1 MADRFLAQ
9 DCSDQVLKCVKDSNL
24 HFVVKETPFSLY
36 ITIRKKFVTENN
48 SNNLEPKEND
58 QVQTLEESLISLQ
71 TEHDALDQEN
81 SDIRT
86 RYEEMKVINGELSEK
101 LSQAKTELCDWMSS
115 YSSVEKANE
124 ETLEEIEVLK
134 GANKRFIEDNSRHK
148 TESKSLKKDLKQKE
162 KEVFEL
168 ETKIEK
174 LEGKEKKSREEKL
187 EQNNNSSDEKTVV
200 ILSKPQPTISTLSS
214 LATASDSSTTV
225 SKVSAYNIKTWN
237 SFENLKD
244 SKSRESKLETM
255 ENDSSLSDLKRSKI
269 SCINYREAFQDFL
282 RNFKDKP
289 TEPAKYQSVAKLMM
303 QKKYNMFHIDLKD
316 MRKFNPNLAGFMK
329 ANCRDLMD
337 EIKGQIQV

>member
-36 ITIRKKFVTENN
+36 ITLRKKFVTENN

-71 TEHDALDQEN
+71 TENDALDQEN

-148 TESKSLKKDLKQKE
+148 TESKSLKKDLKKY
-162 KEVFEL
+162 L
-168 ETKIEK
+168 NLILK
-174 LEGKEKKSREEKL
+174 LRNWRKMRRNQERR
-187 EQNNNSSDEKTVV
+187 
-200 ILSKPQPTISTLSS
+200 IL
-214 LATASDSSTTV
+214 
-225 SKVSAYNIKTWN
+225 
-237 SFENLKD
+237 ENL
-244 SKSRESKLETM
+244 SRTITSQTKKL
-255 ENDSSLSDLKRSKI
+255 
-269 SCINYREAFQDFL
+269 
-282 RNFKDKP
+282 
-289 TEPAKYQSVAKLMM
+289 V
-303 QKKYNMFHIDLKD
+303 
-316 MRKFNPNLAGFMK
+316 
-329 ANCRDLMD
+329 
-337 EIKGQIQV
+337 